1 MDILTGFENY
11 VKRYFPPALKAI
23 LNYQLEAGVGLEFEV
38 PGYGRFELLDY
49 SKVVPVI
56 NPSVSADTGDRDAN
70 PYYLM
75 KDIESYLRDFY
86 PVVQFADILPF
97 ARNTWGDQTLSLF
110 VESNQDNMILVDLDS
125 HKKPFVFNAAVESL
139 IDIRQL
145 SDTDGLLYCDT
156 REKFEA
162 ILQEGEY
169 VYSLPDWVSSVDV
182 YRELISSCMSLAGPD
197 AVTHFEPLESA
208 DKHVHRFR
216 ISAGAITAEYVLPD
230 DDGYVNREE
239 LIAMLNDFLGKT
251 ALAPDRRFYQIS
263 REYYHFGIA
272 CTDQDKAGRLSKNGY
287 LHSAE
292 TGTEYSPEEKEQIR
306 NASDLFREIE
316 NVQFCLKV
324 MHQKLSPEYSGQT
337 VSVFYETGFIFDT
350 AGLALVKK
358 MTGIEDLEKEAN
370 GYNLIYTVG

>member
-38 PGYGRFELLDY
+38 PNYGRFELLDY
-49 SKVVPVI
+49 SKVIPVI
-56 NPSVSADTGDRDAN
+56 VPSASQAVDRDAN

-145 SDTDGLLYCDT
+145 SDTDGLLYGDT

-162 ILQEGEY
+162 ILQEGEF
-169 VYSLPDWVSSVDV
+169 VYSLPDWINSMDDC
-182 YRELISSCMSLAGPD
+182 RELISSCLLLAGPD
-197 AVTHFEPLESA
+197 NVSHFEPLESV
-208 DKHVHRFR
+208 DNTVHRFR
-216 ISAGAITAEYVLPD
+216 ISAVTIVAEYTLSV
-230 DDGYVNREE
+230 GEGMINRDE
-239 LIAMLNDFLGKT
+239 LIEILNDFLGKT

-263 REYYHFGIA
+263 QEYYHFGIA
-272 CTDQDKAGRLSKNGY
+272 CTDQHKAARLSRNGY

-292 TGTEYSPEEKEQIR
+292 TGTEYSPEEKELIR
-306 NASDLFREIE
+306 NASDLFSEIE

-337 VSVFYETGFIFDT
+337 VSIFYETGFIFDS